1 MFAHILTPIHAN
13 IAITGCPLLA
23 MQRLNSRSAASLID
37 DDLLSEDSAQLSS
50 CVTQHSTQFPFGK
63 QEHLPSVSKVDLAI
77 IADYRKE

>member
-23 MQRLNSRSAASLID
+23 MQRLNSRSAASLMD
-37 DDLLSEDSAQLSS
+37 DDLFFTASVQLAS

-77 IADYRKE
+77 IADYLNE